1 MQHMRSF
8 VECRT
13 CELTNK
19 SLGFDGPISS
29 DVQFLYAVFNA
40 NPEFDS
46 ETWLGAMI
54 GYGLPDAI
62 GKSFVSSVLRQYK
75 S

>member
-19 SLGFDGPISS
+19 SLGFDGPIVS
-29 DVQFLYAVFNA
+29 DVGFLYAVFNA
-40 NPEFDS
+40 KPEYDS
-46 ETWLGAMI
+46 ETWLGTMI
-54 GYGLPDAI
+54 GYDLPDAI
-62 GKSFVSSVLRQYK
+62 DKSFVSSVLRQYK

>member
-1 MQHMRSF
+1 MRSF
-8 VECRT
+8 VESRT

-19 SLGFDGPISS
+19 SDGFDGPISS

-40 NPEFDS
+40 KPAYDS
-46 ETWLGAMI
+46 ETFLGTMI
-54 GYGLPDAI
+54 GYDLPDAI
-62 GKSFVSSVLRQYK
+62 DKSFVFKVLREYK

>member
-1 MQHMRSF
+1 MRSF

-13 CELTNK
+13 CGLTNK
-19 SLGFDGPISS
+19 SHGFDGPISS

-40 NPEFDS
+40 KPEFDS

-62 GKSFVSSVLRQYK
+62 DKSFVSSVLRQYK